1 LQPWMWVLIA
11 AGLVAA
17 VATSFL
23 APVSWAQYWHYV
35 LARFGFP
42 LLAAILTA
50 VGLLVISLLAAG
62 RRQTSGFVA
71 LGMFISI
78 VAHMLTASLFG
89 LFVLS
94 TPVPE
99 VDMTAGRLELSSSV
113 PPMTESQLSQDMRA
127 QFTATTK
134 PDLRELSVKKE
145 SLVDPIEA
153 RAAQLMLELKHG
165 PPPEPMQEK
174 MKPVEASRAKAQLQ
188 EALTRT
194 EETIPDI
201 NKTKLVALAQIK
213 NAGETAPVKPSPREL
228 PGQMPQKLQ
237 IDTLAAPINDHRNVT
252 RNEMQRTLTRDTVKI
267 EPIQHGGRKTDDI
280 LRTSGSA
287 GKIEALN
294 LKAKQI
300 QDAEAPGRMEIKRTG
315 EPSHAM
321 DVAHQGTSAPDAP
334 AAAMLSR
341 ELKGTMARVAAASLS
356 DATPITRKSQP
367 RVDTTPQQRETSHA
381 QFLSAPVRMTDT
393 QRPVVGPAAA
403 ALAAEPVF
411 DTQKEVRTLRSG
423 QTSAMQEAPLNRS
436 KASITL
442 ERRPAAENTKFRVTS
457 TKETAPA
464 GADRLALQDRLLVT
478 MGETG
483 THPLVDVGGSAAGIQ
498 VERTQSSMPAQLNG
512 RDAFESIAAVKSG
525 LTTGDIP
532 DVNSGWV
539 ARHSVDLT
547 TSENHTAGAGER
559 TPFDVPG
566 AQAQTTTRP
575 AGDTSELTS
584 AVSRSMAIAMVD
596 MGGAAA
602 PAATISSGS
611 ASEEVRSLRGIDK
624 LRYALTTGK
633 SQAAGSWGQPD
644 DAAFSQRLN
653 AGRVL
658 SGAAGTHNSLAGKA
672 TEVLIGGLSGSMAA
686 DVDATKIENP
696 GSAAGAGAKV
706 ADILAGLAPA
716 MATADTGTLSSG
728 NEIQSALA
736 RIGLKP
742 EKADA
747 GISQTG
753 EQGSRSQL
761 SLPTSSM
768 GGNINVSLA
777 DVDALPAAQP
787 RGTKGSG
794 IGQDSVS
801 LIRSGSAVGND
812 VRLSFGET
820 GRELA
825 AEGMGQ
831 GDSATVST
839 GPKTAAEIIVTKA
852 GGQFM
857 PDSAP
862 AGGGLMDFD
871 SASMSSSAGRPHTRM
886 DIDLKAGGDGQRGH
900 SAQPVLGFSGKETP
914 RLLISDELASVP
926 KTVPEKA
933 LYKLRTPE
941 KRKDIIRELGGSV
954 RTEQAVEEALIWLA
968 KAQSDDGRWDVDG
981 FKTISRCGGGGDRS
995 DDDVALTGLCLLSY
1009 LGAGYTHVKGEHKE
1023 SVRKALNW
1031 LVDGQKEDGN
1041 LQREGQM
1048 YGQAMATAALC
1059 ESYSMTGD
1067 QRLNEPI
1074 KKAVDFILKAQNP
1087 GAGWRYEPRKDS
1099 DTSVTGWQVLAL
1111 KSAMIAGFKIP
1122 PQHFQWVE
1130 KWLDCVRR
1138 GNEEGLYA
1146 YMPGHAGTPTMTAEG
1161 WFCQLMM
1168 KENTRMRGQGETIP
1182 YLMARL
1188 PVWSPKDHTVNL
1200 YFWYYTTLAL
1210 HMSGAPEFVTWN
1222 KALVQA
1228 LLTGQVMKG
1237 AAKGSWDPVCV
1248 LGERGGRVYT
1258 TATAALCLEVYYRYL
1273 PFYKQ

>member
-1 LQPWMWVLIA
+1 MLIA

-23 APVSWAQYWHYV
+23 APISWSQYWHYV
-35 LARFGFP
+35 MTRFGFP

-50 VGLLVISLLAAG
+50 VSLLVISLLAAG

-99 VDMTAGRLELSSSV
+99 VDKTKGMLELSSSV

-127 QFTATTK
+127 QFIATTK

-145 SLVDPIEA
+145 TLVDPVEA
-153 RAAQLMLELKHG
+153 SAAQLMLELKHG
-165 PPPEPMQEK
+165 PLPEPLQEK
-174 MKPVEASRAKAQLQ
+174 MKPVEASLAKAQLK
-188 EALTRT
+188 EALTKT

-201 NKTKLVALAQIK
+201 DKTKLVALAQIK
-213 NAGETAPVKPSPREL
+213 NAGEVAQMKPAPREL

-237 IDTLAAPINDHRNVT
+237 IDTLAAPMKDHRNVT
-252 RNEMQRTLTRDTVKI
+252 LKEMQRTLAQDTVKI

-287 GKIEALN
+287 GKIETLN
-294 LKAKQI
+294 LKAAQI
-300 QDAEAPGRMEIKRTG
+300 QVAEAPGRMEMKRTG
-315 EPSHAM
+315 EPLRTM
-321 DVAHQGTSAPDAP
+321 DVAHQGTAAPDAP

-341 ELKGTMARVAAASLS
+341 ELKGTPAKEATASLS
-356 DATPITRKSQP
+356 DATPMTRQSQP
-367 RVDTTPQQRETSHA
+367 RVDTTTQQPDTSRA
-381 QFLSAPVRMTDT
+381 RFLSAPVRMTDT
-393 QRPVVGPAAA
+393 QRTVVDPAAA
-403 ALAAEPVF
+403 ALAAKPVV
-411 DTQKEVRTLRSG
+411 DAQKEVRTVRSV
-423 QTSAMQEAPLNRS
+423 QTTAQQEAPLSRS
-436 KASITL
+436 KASVTL
-442 ERRPAAENTKFRVTS
+442 ESRPAAENTKLGTTS
-457 TKETAPA
+457 PRETAPA
-464 GADRLALQDRLLVT
+464 GTDRPALQDRLLAT

-483 THPLVDVGGSAAGIQ
+483 THPLVDVGGSAAGIR
-498 VERTQSSMPAQLNG
+498 VERTQSATAAQLNG
-512 RDAFESIAAVKSG
+512 HDAFESIAAEKSG
-525 LTTGDIP
+525 LTPGNIP
-532 DVNSGWV
+532 DGNSGRV
-539 ARHSVDLT
+539 ARHSVNLT
-547 TSENHTAGAGER
+547 TAENHTGGAGAR
-559 TPFDVPG
+559 TIFDVPG
-566 AQAQTTTRP
+566 AQAQATP
-575 AGDTSELTS
+575 HLAGDTNEFTS

-596 MGGAAA
+596 MGGATA
-602 PAATISSGS
+602 PAATIPSGS
-611 ASEEVRSLRGIDK
+611 AGEKVESLRGIDK
-624 LRYALTTGK
+624 LRHALTTGK
-633 SQAAGSWGQPD
+633 NQTAGSWGQPD

-658 SGAAGTHNSLAGKA
+658 SGVAGTHNSLAGNA
-672 TEVLIGGLSGSMAA
+672 TEVLIGGLSGAMAA
-686 DVDATKIENP
+686 DVDATIIKNP

-716 MATADTGTLSSG
+716 MSTADTGALSGGSKIQATLAS
-728 NEIQSALA
+728 
-736 RIGLKP
+736 IGLEP
-742 EKADA
+742 EKAGA
-747 GISQTG
+747 GISQAG
-753 EQGSRSQL
+753 EHGSRSQL
-761 SLPTSSM
+761 SLPTATT
-768 GGNINVSLA
+768 GGNINISLA
-777 DVDALPAAQP
+777 DMDALSAAQP

-794 IGQDSVS
+794 IGRDSVS
-801 LIRSGSAVGND
+801 LIKSGSDAGNE
-812 VRLSFGET
+812 VRLAFGET

-852 GGQFM
+852 GGQFI
-857 PDSAP
+857 PDGAP
-862 AGGGLMDFD
+862 AGSGLMDFD
-871 SASMSSSAGRPHTRM
+871 SASMSSSAGKPHTRM

-900 SAQPVLGFSGKETP
+900 SAQPAVGARGKETP

-981 FKTISRCGGGGDRS
+981 FKTLSRCGGEGDRS

-1059 ESYSMTGD
+1059 ECYSMTGD
-1067 QRLNEPI
+1067 QRLMEPI

-1111 KSAMIAGFKIP
+1111 KSAMIAGVKIP

-1168 KENTRMRGQGETIP
+1168 KENTRMRGQSETIP

-1188 PVWSPKDHTVNL
+1188 PVWSPKGHTVNL

>member
-1 LQPWMWVLIA
+1 MQPWMWVLMA

-17 VATSFL
+17 VATCFL
-23 APVSWAQYWHYV
+23 APISWAQYWHY
-35 LARFGFP
+35 LLIQFGFP

-50 VGLLVISLLAAG
+50 VGLLMVSLLAAG

-71 LGMFISI
+71 LGLFISI

-89 LFVLS
+89 LFVLN
-94 TPVPE
+94 TPAPE
-99 VDMTAGRLELSSSV
+99 VDRTAGRLELSSSV
-113 PPMTESQLSQDMRA
+113 PPMTESQLSQDMRT

-134 PDLRELSVKKE
+134 PDLRDLSVKKK
-145 SLVDPIEA
+145 SQVDPADA
-153 RAAQLMLELKHG
+153 RSAQQMLELKHG
-165 PPPEPMQEK
+165 PLPEPLQEH

-188 EALTRT
+188 ESLTKPD
-194 EETIPDI
+194 ETIPDI

-213 NAGETAPVKPSPREL
+213 NADETSPVKPSPREL
-228 PGQMPQKLQ
+228 PGQKPQKLQ
-237 IDTLAAPINDHRNVT
+237 IDTLAAPMKAPGNVT
-252 RNEMQRTLTRDTVKI
+252 QKELQRSPTRDTVKI
-267 EPIQHGGRKTDDI
+267 EPVQFGGRKTEA
-280 LRTSGSA
+280 LLQTSGSA
-287 GKIEALN
+287 AKIEPLT
-294 LKAKQI
+294 LKAEQI
-300 QDAEAPGRMEIKRTG
+300 QDAATPGRMDMKRTG
-315 EPSHAM
+315 EPSRTMA
-321 DVAHQGTSAPDAP
+321 VAHQGTAAPDAP

-341 ELKGTMARVAAASLS
+341 ELKGPQTRVAAASLS
-356 DATPITRKSQP
+356 DATPMIRKSQP
-367 RVDTTPQQRETSHA
+367 RVETTPQQREPRRA
-381 QFLSAPVRMTDT
+381 QFLDAPVPMTDIH
-393 QRPVVGPAAA
+393 RPIVGQAAV
-403 ALAAEPVF
+403 ALAAEPVL
-411 DTQKEVRTLRSG
+411 DAHKEVRTFRSG
-423 QTSAMQEAPLNRS
+423 QSTAVQEPLLSRS

-442 ERRPAAENTKFRVTS
+442 ENHPAGENTKFGATS
-457 TKETAPA
+457 TRETAP
-464 GADRLALQDRLLVT
+464 GGTDRPALQDRLLVT
-478 MGETG
+478 LGETG
-483 THPLVDVGGSAAGIQ
+483 AHPLVDIGGAAAEIQ
-498 VERTQSSMPAQLNG
+498 VDRTQSALTAPLQG
-512 RDAFESIAAVKSG
+512 REAFESLATEKSG
-525 LTTGDIP
+525 LTQGNIP
-532 DVNSGWV
+532 DGDRARVT
-539 ARHSVDLT
+539 RHSVNLT
-547 TSENHTAGAGER
+547 KAGYHIAGAGER

-566 AQAQTTTRP
+566 ASAQATPHP
-575 AGDTSELTS
+575 AGNTNELPS
-584 AVSRSMAIAMVD
+584 ANSRSMAIALVD

-602 PAATISSGS
+602 PAASLSSGR
-611 ASEEVRSLRGIDK
+611 ASENGESRRANDK
-624 LRYALTTGK
+624 LQPALTTGK
-633 SQAAGSWGQPD
+633 NPAIGIWAQPG
-644 DAAFSQRLN
+644 DAALLQRPN

-658 SGAAGTHNSLAGKA
+658 SGATGTHNSPAGKA
-672 TEVLIGGLSGSMAA
+672 TEILIGGLSGSMAA
-686 DVDATKIENP
+686 DVDTTMIENP
-696 GSAAGAGAKV
+696 GSAAGVGSKV
-706 ADILAGLAPA
+706 TDILAGLAPQ
-716 MATADTGTLSSG
+716 MATAGTGTLSAGS
-728 NEIQSALA
+728 EIQSALA
-736 RIGLKP
+736 RIGLTP

-747 GISQTG
+747 GISQAG

-761 SLPTSSM
+761 SLPTSAV

-777 DVDALPAAQP
+777 DVEGLTASQP
-787 RGTKGSG
+787 RGKKSSG
-794 IGQDSVS
+794 IGQNSVS
-801 LIRSGSAVGND
+801 LLKSGSEVGKE

-820 GRELA
+820 GRALA
-825 AEGMGQ
+825 GIDMSQ

-839 GPKTAAEIIVTKA
+839 GPKTATEITVSKA

-857 PDSAP
+857 PDGSS
-862 AGGGLMDFD
+862 AGGGVMDFN

-886 DIDLKAGGDGQRGH
+886 DIDLKAGGNGQGRH
-900 SAQPVLGFSGKETP
+900 SAQPGVGARNKETP
-914 RLLISDELASVP
+914 RLLISDVLTSVP

-954 RTEQAVEEALIWLA
+954 RTEQAVEEALVWLA

-981 FKTISRCGGGGDRS
+981 FKTLSRCGGGGDRS

-1041 LQREGQM
+1041 LQREGQL

-1067 QRLNEPI
+1067 QRLADPI

-1087 GAGWRYEPRKDS
+1087 EAGWRYEPRKES

-1130 KWLDCVRR
+1130 KWLDSVRG

-1146 YMPGHAGTPTMTAEG
+1146 YMPGQAGTPTMTAEG

-1168 KENTRMRGQGETIP
+1168 QENTRMRGQGETIP

-1200 YFWYYTTLAL
+1200 YFWYYTTLSL